1 MSDLHN
7 ESIFITGGGSG
18 LGLALVE
25 RFIEEGAQVATLE
38 LSAAK
43 VASLRQRFGEHIL
56 AVEGNVTCYADYQRA
71 VDQILTRSGKLDCF
85 IGNAGIW
92 DHNASLVN
100 TPAET
105 LETGFHELF
114 NVNVLGY
121 LLGAK
126 ACAPALIASE
136 GSMIFTLSNA
146 AWYPGGGG
154 PLYTASKHAAT
165 GLIRQLAYE
174 LAPKVRVNGVGPCGM
189 ASDLRGPQALGQSET
204 SIMQSLTPEKIAA
217 ILPLQF
223 FPQPADFTG
232 PYVMLASRRW
242 LRPCYASKGSPV
254 SCICFPMSDIF
265 LMNDLHSRNPCCWKI
280 PRSYSRCYPLTG
292 GRKTMFICIPV

>member
-114 NVNVLGY
+114 NVNVL
-121 LLGAK
+121 
-126 ACAPALIASE
+126 
-136 GSMIFTLSNA
+136 
-146 AWYPGGGG
+146 
-154 PLYTASKHAAT
+154 
-165 GLIRQLAYE
+165 
-174 LAPKVRVNGVGPCGM
+174 
-189 ASDLRGPQALGQSET
+189 
-204 SIMQSLTPEKIAA
+204 
-217 ILPLQF
+217 
-223 FPQPADFTG
+223 
-232 PYVMLASRRW
+232 
-242 LRPCYASKGSPV
+242 
-254 SCICFPMSDIF
+254 
-265 LMNDLHSRNPCCWKI
+265 
-280 PRSYSRCYPLTG
+280 
-292 GRKTMFICIPV
+292 